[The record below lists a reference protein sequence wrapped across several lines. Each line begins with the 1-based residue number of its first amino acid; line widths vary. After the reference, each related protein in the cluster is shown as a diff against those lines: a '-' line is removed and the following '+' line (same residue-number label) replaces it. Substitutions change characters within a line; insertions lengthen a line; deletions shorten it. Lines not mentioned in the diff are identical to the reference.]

1 MCVHRCTNSST
12 FTRFNTYVLWQNYKL
27 CRGARECVFSFV
39 HVAMYVV
46 CACVRSYVGYYLTTI
61 VYFNKHMNP
70 V

>member
-1 MCVHRCTNSST
+1 MCVHTCTNSST
-12 FTRFNTYVLWQNYKL
+12 FTRFNTYFGKIKNYV
-27 CRGARECVFSFV
+27 EVPENVFSFV

-61 VYFNKHMNP
+61 VYFNKHMNA